1 MAQANINSAA
11 EVAANVENK
20 NNTVRRTHAR
30 RNAARQYTASKRH
43 EIPALWKV
51 LGKARPVF
59 TVRVSETNEVKA
71 SCIQRFM
78 PALYAD
84 ENQFWVEFME
94 QVNILLDGRRFCR
107 ECKALGYQPENVAE
121 HVVFLGSAPMKSTA
135 RGCAARWAPRFS
147 FAKERF
153 SPVEAD
159 NYREGGRGTNCRQT
173 CTRRS
178 CGITSDCH
186 SERKGATEQS
196 VTPIFIIA
204 NEPSLHLS
212 VSFRNCPNRFGWW
225 IGRNVPAVRI

>member
-20 NNTVRRTHAR
+20 NNAVKVNAPKAERR
-30 RNAARQYTASKRH
+30 RQYTASKRH

-59 TVRVSETNEVKA
+59 TVQISKTNEVKA

-84 ENQFWVEFME
+84 ENQFWVEFMK
-94 QVNILLDGRRFCR
+94 QVNILLDSRRFCR

-121 HVVFLGSAPMKSTA
+121 HVVFLGSAPMRKVLREGVQSTLGA
-135 RGCAARWAPRFS
+135 SIQFY
-147 FAKERF
+147 KERF

-159 NYREGGRGTNCRQT
+159 NYREEVEGQIVGR
-173 CTRRS
+173 
-178 CGITSDCH
+178 
-186 SERKGATEQS
+186 
-196 VTPIFIIA
+196 
-204 NEPSLHLS
+204 
-212 VSFRNCPNRFGWW
+212 
-225 IGRNVPAVRI
+225 PAQDEAAA

>member
-20 NNTVRRTHAR
+20 NNAVKANTTKTERRREYTV
-30 RNAARQYTASKRH
+30 SKRH

-59 TVRVSETNEVKA
+59 TVQISKTNEVKA

-84 ENQFWVEFME
+84 ENLFWIEFME
-94 QVNILLDGRRFCR
+94 QVNILLDSRRFCR

-121 HVVFLGSAPMKSTA
+121 HVVFLGSAPMRKVLREGVQNTLDASIQ
-135 RGCAARWAPRFS
+135 FY
-147 FAKERF
+147 KERF

-159 NYREGGRGTNCRQT
+159 NYREDADRQIVV
-173 CTRRS
+173 R
-178 CGITSDCH
+178 
-186 SERKGATEQS
+186 
-196 VTPIFIIA
+196 
-204 NEPSLHLS
+204 
-212 VSFRNCPNRFGWW
+212 
-225 IGRNVPAVRI
+225 PAKDEAAA

>member
-20 NNTVRRTHAR
+20 NNAVKANAPKTERR
-30 RNAARQYTASKRH
+30 RQYTASKRH

-59 TVRVSETNEVKA
+59 TVQISKTNEVKA
-71 SCIQRFM
+71 SCIQRFI

-94 QVNILLDGRRFCR
+94 QVNILLDSRKFCR

-121 HVVFLGSAPMKSTA
+121 HVVFLGSAPMRKVLREGVQNTLGASIQ
-135 RGCAARWAPRFS
+135 FY
-147 FAKERF
+147 KERF

-159 NYREGGRGTNCRQT
+159 NYREEVEGQIVGR
-173 CTRRS
+173 
-178 CGITSDCH
+178 
-186 SERKGATEQS
+186 
-196 VTPIFIIA
+196 
-204 NEPSLHLS
+204 
-212 VSFRNCPNRFGWW
+212 
-225 IGRNVPAVRI
+225 PAQDEAAA

>member
-20 NNTVRRTHAR
+20 NNAVKVNAPKTERR
-30 RNAARQYTASKRH
+30 RQYTASKRH

-59 TVRVSETNEVKA
+59 TVQISKTNEVKA

-94 QVNILLDGRRFCR
+94 QVNILLDSRRFCR

-121 HVVFLGSAPMKSTA
+121 HVVFLGSAPMRKVLREGVQNTLGASIQ
-135 RGCAARWAPRFS
+135 FY
-147 FAKERF
+147 KERF

-159 NYREGGRGTNCRQT
+159 NYREEVEGQIVGR
-173 CTRRS
+173 
-178 CGITSDCH
+178 
-186 SERKGATEQS
+186 
-196 VTPIFIIA
+196 
-204 NEPSLHLS
+204 
-212 VSFRNCPNRFGWW
+212 
-225 IGRNVPAVRI
+225 PARDEAAA

>member
-20 NNTVRRTHAR
+20 NNAVKANTTKTERRR
-30 RNAARQYTASKRH
+30 EYTASKRH

-59 TVRVSETNEVKA
+59 TVQISKTNEVKA

-84 ENQFWVEFME
+84 ENLFWIEFME
-94 QVNILLDGRRFCR
+94 QVNILLDSRRFCR

-121 HVVFLGSAPMKSTA
+121 HVVFLGSAPMRKVLREGVQNTLGASIQ
-135 RGCAARWAPRFS
+135 FY
-147 FAKERF
+147 KERF

-159 NYREGGRGTNCRQT
+159 NYREDADRQIVV
-173 CTRRS
+173 R
-178 CGITSDCH
+178 
-186 SERKGATEQS
+186 
-196 VTPIFIIA
+196 PIC
-204 NEPSLHLS
+204 LS
-212 VSFRNCPNRFGWW
+212 ASSR
-225 IGRNVPAVRI
+225 

>member
-20 NNTVRRTHAR
+20 NNAVKV
-30 RNAARQYTASKRH
+30 NAPKAERCRQYTASKRH

-59 TVRVSETNEVKA
+59 TVQISKTNEVKA

-94 QVNILLDGRRFCR
+94 QVNILLDSRRFCR

-121 HVVFLGSAPMKSTA
+121 HVVFLGSAPMRKVLREGVQNTLGASIQ
-135 RGCAARWAPRFS
+135 FY
-147 FAKERF
+147 KERF

-159 NYREGGRGTNCRQT
+159 NYREEVEGQIVGR
-173 CTRRS
+173 
-178 CGITSDCH
+178 
-186 SERKGATEQS
+186 
-196 VTPIFIIA
+196 
-204 NEPSLHLS
+204 
-212 VSFRNCPNRFGWW
+212 
-225 IGRNVPAVRI
+225 PAQDEAAA

>member
-20 NNTVRRTHAR
+20 NNAVKVNAPKTERR
-30 RNAARQYTASKRH
+30 RQYTASKRH

-59 TVRVSETNEVKA
+59 TVQISKTNEVKA

-94 QVNILLDGRRFCR
+94 QVNILLDSRRFCR

-121 HVVFLGSAPMKSTA
+121 HVVFLGSAPMRKVLREGVQNTLGASIQ
-135 RGCAARWAPRFS
+135 FY
-147 FAKERF
+147 KERF

-159 NYREGGRGTNCRQT
+159 NYREEVEGQIVGR
-173 CTRRS
+173 
-178 CGITSDCH
+178 
-186 SERKGATEQS
+186 
-196 VTPIFIIA
+196 
-204 NEPSLHLS
+204 
-212 VSFRNCPNRFGWW
+212 
-225 IGRNVPAVRI
+225 PAQDEAAA

>member
-20 NNTVRRTHAR
+20 NNAVKANTTKTERRREYTV
-30 RNAARQYTASKRH
+30 SKRH

-59 TVRVSETNEVKA
+59 TVQISKTNEVKA

-84 ENQFWVEFME
+84 ENLFWIEFME
-94 QVNILLDGRRFCR
+94 QVNILLDSRRFCR

-121 HVVFLGSAPMKSTA
+121 HVVFLGSAPMRKVLREGVQNTLGASIQ
-135 RGCAARWAPRFS
+135 FY
-147 FAKERF
+147 KERF

-159 NYREGGRGTNCRQT
+159 NYREDPDGQIVVR
-173 CTRRS
+173 
-178 CGITSDCH
+178 
-186 SERKGATEQS
+186 
-196 VTPIFIIA
+196 
-204 NEPSLHLS
+204 
-212 VSFRNCPNRFGWW
+212 
-225 IGRNVPAVRI
+225 PAKDEAAA